1 WLESHGRRVVNG
13 RRAVELDV
21 SKAAQLSALRAA
33 GFDVPRTLAVA
44 GAAALPAAA
53 TRLPVPFIG
62 KHNQGGQGLGVRLS
76 SSHDEFDAYLA
87 SPGYL
92 APVDGIILLQEYVPA
107 AAPFITRVEIVGGS
121 FVYAITADTARGGF
135 ELCPADACTAHAG
148 TGDAGTGDAGTGDA
162 GTGDAGTGDA
172 GAGDAGTG
180 DAGTGD
186 AGTGDAG
193 TGDTRTG
200 GEAPWP
206 ALFALREGFDHPLIG
221 RYSDCA
227 VTAWRSPGSISSRPR
242 TAAWSPTTSTPPP
255 TTTRR
260 SRPRPR
266 GPPWP
271 RWLRSSGGWSPRSPP
286 RPARGPLET
295 RVLTSGSTV
304 TRFGYW
310 MPVPGGLAGRHA
322 GLAGALAWLIA

>member
-1 WLESHGRRVVNG
+1 
-13 RRAVELDV
+13 
-21 SKAAQLSALRAA
+21 
-33 GFDVPRTLAVA
+33 
-44 GAAALPAAA
+44 
-53 TRLPVPFIG
+53 
-62 KHNQGGQGLGVRLS
+62 
-76 SSHDEFDAYLA
+76 
-87 SPGYL
+87 GYL

-162 GTGDAGTGDA
+162 GR
-172 GAGDAGTG
+172 
-180 DAGTGD
+180 GD

-255 TTTRR
+255 TTTR
-260 SRPRPR
+260 
-266 GPPWP
+266 
-271 RWLRSSGGWSPRSPP
+271 
-286 RPARGPLET
+286 
-295 RVLTSGSTV
+295 
-304 TRFGYW
+304 
-310 MPVPGGLAGRHA
+310 
-322 GLAGALAWLIA
+322 